1 MSSSGRLFSD
11 FCSDAL
17 LLGSLDCAIEV
28 CVCAEIAGIHEIWRD
43 MARHEGTCVRSGEI
57 THTPKVAS
65 DLNGPTS
72 DAGRAKKG

>member
-17 LLGSLDCAIEV
+17 LLVSIDCADEV
-28 CVCAEIAGIHEIWRD
+28 CVCAEIAGIHEIWWD
-43 MARHEGTCVRSGEI
+43 MARHEGMCVRSGEI